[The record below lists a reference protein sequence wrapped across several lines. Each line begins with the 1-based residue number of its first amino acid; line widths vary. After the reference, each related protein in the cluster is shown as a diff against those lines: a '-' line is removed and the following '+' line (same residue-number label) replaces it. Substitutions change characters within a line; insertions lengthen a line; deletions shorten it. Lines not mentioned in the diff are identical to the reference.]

1 MVLMVLSVLAL
12 MMDLV
17 IAFGITSRHTADHS
31 DIARIIDAHV
41 LDRAAATPTMDSLD
55 AQISSFQ
62 FVLLGT
68 GAMLYVCSGAS
79 RLADRCRTQSS

>member
-1 MVLMVLSVLAL
+1 MVLSVLAL

-17 IAFGITSRHTADHS
+17 IASGSHTADHS

-41 LDRAAATPTMDSLD
+41 LDRAATTPTMDSLD

-79 RLADRCRTQSS
+79 RLADRCRTQSSG